1 LEVVVKR
8 TSAALLGALAALG
21 TAEAWAESTS
31 VDGWGRLTVFGGYRL
46 VPNGYFAGR
55 AAEAGS
61 PMLHASVGGPQGGAS
76 FGYGTLSFVEICID
90 LLIGYETFELEGQL
104 PYSSVTY
111 GGLLG
116 VRLTRLDWLVPGL
129 APFLGMQGGPILAN
143 VSSGSNPQPEKL
155 QLAFSVNA
163 GFNYRFAERFA
174 FNVDVRWMYARYY
187 VDPIAGAN
195 VGGLWFSAGFTF
207 FFTPAP
213 KKDLDVPGF

>member
-1 LEVVVKR
+1 MTRSLC
-8 TSAALLGALAALG
+8 ALGMLLVALG
-21 TAEAWAESTS
+21 TGAARAESKS
-31 VDGWGRLTVFGGYRL
+31 VDGWGRITVFGGYRL
-46 VPNGYFAGR
+46 VPNGFFADK

-61 PMLHASVGGPQGGAS
+61 PMLRPSPGGPQGGAS
-76 FGYGTLSFVEICID
+76 FGYGTFSFVEICID
-90 LLIGYETFELEGQL
+90 LLVGYETFELEGQQ
-104 PYSSVTY
+104 PYSSITY

-116 VRLTRLDWLVPGL
+116 ARFTRMDLLFPGF
-129 APFLGMQGGPILAN
+129 APYAGVQAGPILAS

-155 QLAFSVNA
+155 QLGISVNG

-187 VDPIAGAN
+187 VEPIAGAN